1 MSKKKKP
8 PLPDEAPPGA
18 PVFDRRPGD
27 WPHIPPTRTPC
38 YDFGQ
43 SLRDRY
49 GFVGRVEAIFADYWA
64 AMDAGVAM
72 PGWFEV
78 QARPPSTKDQV
89 FYALVD
95 ATGDGA
101 VLVGEHEAREA

>member
-1 MSKKKKP
+1 MRSRKKQTP
-8 PLPDEAPPGA
+8 QALPI
-18 PVFDRRPGD
+18 FDRRPGD
-27 WPHIPPTRTPC
+27 WPHIPPARTAV
-38 YDFGQ
+38 YSFGQ
-43 SLRDRY
+43 SLRDGY

-89 FYALVD
+89 FYAIVD
-95 ATGDGA
+95 PSGDGA
-101 VLVGEHEAREA
+101 ALVGENEAREA